1 MPKRRTDRSSVL
13 GVNQATGS
21 AVAAV
26 LALLVLALL
35 AFVPA
40 ASAQDLRDKT
50 IRIVVPFPPGG
61 SADTLARLVSQQI
74 TQTTGQK
81 FVVEN
86 RPGAGTVIATDSVA
100 RSAPDGA
107 TVLIMSN
114 SFVINGI
121 VRATLPYDPLT
132 SFEPVCFLV
141 DSPQVLVVNAAAPH
155 RSLKDLVD
163 AAKAKPGELSY
174 AAVGP
179 ATTQHIAGEMFK
191 QAAGINLTYVPYAG
205 GAPAVN
211 ALLGGHVATV
221 LANYNEVSEQLSAGK
236 LRPLAVASRE
246 RIKPLPEVPTFIEQ
260 GYQDFET
267 SAFFGVVA
275 PARTPKEAIGQ
286 LAFMLQTAIKA
297 PEVVPK
303 LVAQGFHVVGTCGE
317 DFRTHIRRQHEK
329 YTRAIREGNIKA
341 E

>member
-1 MPKRRTDRSSVL
+1 M
-13 GVNQATGS
+13 
-21 AVAAV
+21 
-26 LALLVLALL
+26 LALGG
-35 AFVPA
+35 PG

-61 SADTLARLVSQQI
+61 TADTIARILSQQV
-74 TQTTGQK
+74 TATSGQK
-81 FVVEN
+81 FVIEN
-86 RPGAGTVIATDSVA
+86 RPGAGTVIATDAVA
-100 RSAPDGA
+100 RAAPDGT

-121 VRATLPYDPLT
+121 VRASLPYEPLT
-132 SFEPVCFLV
+132 SFEPICFLV
-141 DSPQVLVVNAAAPH
+141 DSPQVLVVNESGVH
-155 RSLKDLVD
+155 RTLNDLVL
-163 AAKAKPGELSY
+163 AARARPGELTY

-205 GAPAVN
+205 GAPAVS
-211 ALLGGHVATV
+211 AIIGGHVTSV
-221 LANYNEVSEQLSAGK
+221 LANYNEVGEQLRAGK
-236 LRPLAVASRE
+236 LRALAVASRE
-246 RIKPLPEVPTFIEQ
+246 RIKELPNVPTFIEQ
-260 GYQDFET
+260 GYRDFET

-275 PARTPKEAIGQ
+275 PVRTPKDTIGE
-286 LAFMLQTAIKA
+286 LAAMLSAALKA

-303 LVAQGFHVVGTCGE
+303 LVAQGLEIIGTCGE
-317 DFRTHIRRQHEK
+317 DFRAHIRRQHDK

>member
-1 MPKRRTDRSSVL
+1 LKIVTISALAALACAVVL
-13 GVNQATGS
+13 PFGEAG
-21 AVAAV
+21 
-26 LALLVLALL
+26 
-35 AFVPA
+35 
-40 ASAQDLRDKT
+40 AQDLRDKT

-61 SADTLARLVSQQI
+61 SADILARLVGQQA
-74 TQTTGQK
+74 TQASGQK
-81 FVVEN
+81 IVVEN
-86 RPGAGTVIATDSVA
+86 RPGAGTIIATEAVA
-100 RSAPDGA
+100 RSAPDG
-107 TVLIMSN
+107 TTLLIMSN

-121 VRATLPYDPLT
+121 VRASLPYDPLT

-141 DSPQVLVVNAAAPH
+141 DSPQVLVVNEASPY
-155 RSLKDLVD
+155 RTLKEFVD
-163 AAKAKPGELSY
+163 AARARPGELSY